1 MIENEKSLVNKGRLQ
16 GFLIT
21 FVVMTILFLII
32 GGLAGLALFGAGKFD
47 IGLLYGKPDKSVI
60 DKATERKLDTLQAII
75 EQEYLNDYSQ
85 DDLRNGLYKG
95 LMEGL
100 DDPYSVYYTEEE
112 YHELT
117 EDSEGVFEGIGAYL
131 SQNPDTKV
139 VTVTRPIPD
148 SPAEKAGILA
158 GDILVEVDHE
168 NVEGDD
174 LNVTVAKI
182 RGKAGTK
189 VNIGVKR
196 EGRDGVIR
204 YDIVRAKVESLTV
217 DSKMLDNSIGY
228 IQISEFDD
236 ITSAQFSKALNALK
250 KEEMRGLIIDLRDN
264 PGGSVKTC
272 VEIADELLP
281 EGMIVYTEEKD
292 GDGDKY
298 TSDAENCYD
307 GPLVVLVNGNSASAA
322 EILTGAIK
330 DYKLGTILGT
340 TTYGKGIVQQVIPL
354 GDGTGVKV
362 TIASYFTPN
371 GTDIHGVGIEP
382 DEELELDV
390 DAYLE
395 DGEDNQLDRAVEIIE
410 EQIKKAGKKRK

>member
-1 MIENEKSLVNKGRLQ
+1 MDEKEKKSLVNKGRLQ
-16 GFLIT
+16 GFLLT
-21 FVVMTILFLII
+21 FIIMSILFVII
-32 GGLAGLALFGAGKFD
+32 GGLAGLALIGAGKFD
-47 IGLLYGKPDKSVI
+47 IGLLYGKPKASVLDK
-60 DKATERKLDTLQAII
+60 KTESKLDTLQAII
-75 EQEYLNDYSQ
+75 EQEYLNDYTQ
-85 DDLRNGLYKG
+85 DDLRDGMYKG
-95 LMEGL
+95 LLEGL

-131 SQNPDTKV
+131 TQNPDTKV

-174 LNVTVAKI
+174 LNITVAKI

-204 YDIVRAKVESLTV
+204 YDIVRAKVESMTV

-236 ITSAQFSKALNALK
+236 ITSDQFIKAFNALK
-250 KEEMRGLIIDLRDN
+250 REEMQGLIIDLRDN

-281 EGMIVYTEEKD
+281 EGLIVYTEEKD
-292 GDGDKY
+292 GKGDQY
-298 TSDAENCYD
+298 TSSGENYYD
-307 GPLVVLVNGNSASAA
+307 GPLVVLVNGNSASAS

-330 DYKLGTILGT
+330 DHKQGIILGT
-340 TTYGKGIVQQVIPL
+340 TTFGKGIVQQVIPL

-371 GTDIHGVGIEP
+371 GTDLHGVGIEP

-395 DGEDNQLDRAVEIIE
+395 DGSDNQLDRAIEIIE
-410 EQIKKAGKKRK
+410 DELRSGKKNR

>member
-1 MIENEKSLVNKGRLQ
+1 MNDKEIKSLVNKGRLQ
-16 GFLIT
+16 GFIIT
-21 FVVMTILFLII
+21 FAIMMII
-32 GGLAGLALFGAGKFD
+32 FILAGVGFAFMMIGSDKFNSS
-47 IGLLYGKPDKSVI
+47 LLYGKPSDSII
-60 DKATERKLDTLQAII
+60 DKHTEQKLDTLQSII
-75 EQEYLNDYSQ
+75 EKNYLSDYTKE
-85 DDLRNGLYKG
+85 DLENGLYKG

-100 DDPYSVYYTEEE
+100 DDPYSVYYTKEE
-112 YHELT
+112 YDELT

-131 SQNPDTKV
+131 SQNPETTV

-174 LNVTVAKI
+174 LNITVAKI

-196 EGRDGVIR
+196 EDRDGVIR
-204 YDIVRAKVESLTV
+204 YDIVRAKVESMTV

-228 IQISEFDD
+228 IQIMEFDD
-236 ITSAQFSKALNALK
+236 ITGKQFAKALNELRH
-250 KEEMRGLIIDLRDN
+250 EEMRGLIIDLRDN
-264 PGGSVKTC
+264 PGGSVSTC

-292 GDGDKY
+292 GTRDEY
-298 TSDAENCYD
+298 TSSGDNYYD
-307 GPLVVLVNGNSASAA
+307 GPLVLLVNGNSASAS
-322 EILTGAIK
+322 EIVTGAVK
-330 DYKLGTILGT
+330 DYGIGTILGT
-340 TTYGKGIVQQVIPL
+340 TTYGKGIVQRILPL
-354 GDGTGVKV
+354 GDGTGVKL
-362 TIASYFTPN
+362 TIANYYTPN
-371 GTDIHGVGIEP
+371 GNNIHGIGIEP

-395 DGEDNQLDRAVEIIE
+395 DGTDNQLDRAVEIIE
-410 EQIKKAGKKRK
+410 EKLK

>member
-1 MIENEKSLVNKGRLQ
+1 MTENEQKSLVNKGRLQ
-16 GFLIT
+16 GFIIT
-21 FVVMTILFLII
+21 FIVMTILFLII
-32 GGLAGLALFGAGKFD
+32 GGFAALLL
-47 IGLLYGKPDKSVI
+47 IGGGRFNASLIYGKPSESVLDK
-60 DKATERKLDTLQAII
+60 KTERKLDTLQAII
-75 EQEYLNDYSQ
+75 EKNYLNEYTQEDLQ
-85 DDLRNGLYKG
+85 DGLYKG

-100 DDPYSVYYTEEE
+100 NDPYSVYYTEEE
-112 YHELT
+112 YDELT

-158 GDILVEVDHE
+158 GDVLIEVDGE

-174 LNVTVAKI
+174 LNITVAKI

-204 YDIVRAKVESLTV
+204 FDIVRASVESMTV
-217 DSKMLDNSIGY
+217 DSKMLEDSIGY
-228 IQISEFDD
+228 IQIAEFDD
-236 ITSAQFSKALNALK
+236 ITYSQFQKAFNELK
-250 KEEMRGLIIDLRDN
+250 REEMTGLIIDLRDN
-264 PGGSVKTC
+264 PGGSVQTC
-272 VEIADELLP
+272 VDIADELLP
-281 EGMIVYTEEKD
+281 EGLIVYTEERD
-292 GDGDKY
+292 GKREEY
-298 TSDAENCYD
+298 TSSGDNYYD

-340 TTYGKGIVQQVIPL
+340 TTYGKGIVQRILPL
-354 GDGTGVKV
+354 GDGTGIKV
-362 TIASYFTPN
+362 TIANYFSPKGN
-371 GTDIHGVGIEP
+371 NIHGVGIEP

-390 DAYLE
+390 DAYV
-395 DGEDNQLDRAVEIIE
+395 DRGEDNQLDRAVEIIKK
-410 EQIKKAGKKRK
+410 QIKQ

>member
-1 MIENEKSLVNKGRLQ
+1 MSDNEKSLVNKGRLQ

-21 FVVMTILFLII
+21 FIVMTVLFLII
-32 GGLAGLALFGAGKFD
+32 GGLAGLALIGSGKFNV
-47 IGLLYGKPDKSVI
+47 GLLYGKPDKSVI
-60 DKATERKLDTLQAII
+60 DKKTESKLDTLQAII
-75 EQEYLNDYSQ
+75 EQEYLNEYTQ
-85 DDLRNGLYKG
+85 EDLRDGLYKG

-112 YHELT
+112 YQELS

-131 SQNPDTKV
+131 SQDPDTKV

-148 SPAEKAGILA
+148 SPAEKAGIKA

-174 LNVTVAKI
+174 LSVTVAKI
-182 RGKAGTK
+182 RGPSGTK
-189 VNIGVKR
+189 VNIGVR
-196 EGRDGVIR
+196 RQNRDGIVR
-204 YDIVRAKVESLTV
+204 FDIVRAKVESMTV

-236 ITSAQFSKALNALK
+236 VTSAQFKKAFKALER
-250 KEEMRGLIIDLRDN
+250 EEMRGLIIDLRDN

-272 VEIADELLP
+272 VEIADEILP
-281 EGMIVYTEEKD
+281 EGLIVYTEEKD
-292 GDGDKY
+292 GEGDKY
-298 TSDAENCYD
+298 TSSGENFYD

-330 DYKLGTILGT
+330 DHEQGTILGT
-340 TTYGKGIVQQVIPL
+340 TTYGKGIVQQIIPL

-371 GTDIHGVGIEP
+371 GTDIHGIGIEP

-395 DGEDNQLDRAVEIIE
+395 DGTDNQLDRAVEIIE
-410 EQIKKAGKKRK
+410 EKIKDSSK

>member
-1 MIENEKSLVNKGRLQ
+1 MDEKEKKSLVNKGRLQ
-16 GFLIT
+16 GFLLT
-21 FVVMTILFLII
+21 FVIMSILFVII
-32 GGLAGLALFGAGKFD
+32 GGLAGLALIGAGKFD
-47 IGLLYGKPDKSVI
+47 IGLLYGKPKASVLDK
-60 DKATERKLDTLQAII
+60 KTESKLDTLQAII
-75 EQEYLNDYSQ
+75 EQEYLNDYTQ
-85 DDLRNGLYKG
+85 DDLRDGMYKG
-95 LMEGL
+95 LLEGL

-112 YHELT
+112 YNELT

-131 SQNPDTKV
+131 TQNPDTKV

-174 LNVTVAKI
+174 LNITVAKI

-189 VNIGVKR
+189 VNIGVRR

-204 YDIVRAKVESLTV
+204 YDIVRAKVESMTV

-228 IQISEFDD
+228 IQIAEFDD
-236 ITSAQFSKALNALK
+236 ITSDQFIKAFNALK
-250 KEEMRGLIIDLRDN
+250 REEMRGLIIDLRDN

-281 EGMIVYTEEKD
+281 EGLIVYTEEKD
-292 GDGDKY
+292 GKGDKY
-298 TSDAENCYD
+298 TSSGENYYD
-307 GPLVVLVNGNSASAA
+307 GPLVVLVNGNSASAS

-330 DYKLGTILGT
+330 DHKQGIILGT
-340 TTYGKGIVQQVIPL
+340 TTFGKGIVQQVIPL

-371 GTDIHGVGIEP
+371 GTDLHGVGIEP
-382 DEELELDV
+382 DEELEFDA

-395 DGEDNQLDRAVEIIE
+395 DGSDNQLDRAIEIIE
-410 EQIKKAGKKRK
+410 DELKSGKKR

>member
-1 MIENEKSLVNKGRLQ
+1 MSDNEKSLVNKGRLQ

-21 FVVMTILFLII
+21 FIVMTVLFLII
-32 GGLAGLALFGAGKFD
+32 GGLAGLALIGSGKFNV
-47 IGLLYGKPDKSVI
+47 GLLYGKPDKSVI
-60 DKATERKLDTLQAII
+60 DKKTESKLDTLQAII
-75 EQEYLNDYSQ
+75 EQEYLNDYTQ
-85 DDLRNGLYKG
+85 EDLRDGLYKG

-112 YHELT
+112 YQELS

-131 SQNPDTKV
+131 SQDPDTRV

-148 SPAEKAGILA
+148 SPAEKAGIKA

-174 LNVTVAKI
+174 LSVTVAKI
-182 RGKAGTK
+182 RGPSGTK
-189 VNIGVKR
+189 VNIGVR
-196 EGRDGVIR
+196 RQNRDGIVR
-204 YDIVRAKVESLTV
+204 FDIVRAKVESMTV

-236 ITSAQFSKALNALK
+236 VTSAQFKKAFNALER
-250 KEEMRGLIIDLRDN
+250 EEMRGLIIDLRDN

-272 VEIADELLP
+272 VEIADEILP
-281 EGMIVYTEEKD
+281 EGLIVYTEEKD
-292 GDGDKY
+292 GEGDKY
-298 TSDAENCYD
+298 TSSGENFYD

-330 DYKLGTILGT
+330 DHEQGTILGT
-340 TTYGKGIVQQVIPL
+340 TTYGKGIVQQIIPL

-371 GTDIHGVGIEP
+371 GTDIHGIGIEP

-395 DGEDNQLDRAVEIIE
+395 DGTDNQLDRAVEIIE
-410 EQIKKAGKKRK
+410 EKIKDSSK

>member
-1 MIENEKSLVNKGRLQ
+1 MSDNEKSLVNKGRLQ

-21 FVVMTILFLII
+21 FIVMTVLFLII
-32 GGLAGLALFGAGKFD
+32 GGLAGLALIGSGKFNV
-47 IGLLYGKPDKSVI
+47 GLLYGKPDKSVI
-60 DKATERKLDTLQAII
+60 DKKTESKLDTLQAII
-75 EQEYLNDYSQ
+75 EQEYLNEYTQ
-85 DDLRNGLYKG
+85 EDLRDGLYKG

-112 YHELT
+112 YQELS

-131 SQNPDTKV
+131 SQDPDTKV
-139 VTVTRPIPD
+139 VTITRPIPD
-148 SPAEKAGILA
+148 SPAEKAGIKA

-174 LNVTVAKI
+174 LSVTVAKI
-182 RGKAGTK
+182 RGPSGTK
-189 VNIGVKR
+189 VNIGVR
-196 EGRDGVIR
+196 RQNRDGIVR
-204 YDIVRAKVESLTV
+204 FDIVRAKVESMTV

-236 ITSAQFSKALNALK
+236 VTSAQFKKAFNALER
-250 KEEMRGLIIDLRDN
+250 EEMRGLIIDLRDN

-272 VEIADELLP
+272 VEIADEILP
-281 EGMIVYTEEKD
+281 EGLIVYTEEKD
-292 GDGDKY
+292 GEGDKY
-298 TSDAENCYD
+298 TSSGENFYD

-330 DYKLGTILGT
+330 DHEQGTILGT
-340 TTYGKGIVQQVIPL
+340 TTYGKGIVQQIIPL

-371 GTDIHGVGIEP
+371 GTDIHGIGIEP

-395 DGEDNQLDRAVEIIE
+395 DGTDNQLDRAVEIIE
-410 EQIKKAGKKRK
+410 EKIKDSSK

>member
-1 MIENEKSLVNKGRLQ
+1 MSDNEKSLVNKGRLQ

-21 FVVMTILFLII
+21 FIVMTILFLVV
-32 GGLAGLALFGAGKFD
+32 GGIAALALIGSGKFNLG
-47 IGLLYGKPDKSVI
+47 ILYGKPSKSVI
-60 DKATERKLDTLQAII
+60 DKKTESKLDTLQAII
-75 EQEYLNDYSQ
+75 EQEYLNEYTQ
-85 DDLRNGLYKG
+85 EDLRDGLYKG
-95 LMEGL
+95 LLEGL

-112 YHELT
+112 YQELS

-131 SQNPDTKV
+131 SQDPDTKV

-148 SPAEKAGILA
+148 SPAEKAGVKA

-174 LNVTVAKI
+174 LSVTVAKI
-182 RGKAGTK
+182 RGPSGTK
-189 VNIGVKR
+189 VNIGVR
-196 EGRDGVIR
+196 RQNRDGIVR
-204 YDIVRAKVESLTV
+204 FDIVRAKVESMTV

-236 ITSAQFSKALNALK
+236 VTSAQFQKAFKALER
-250 KEEMRGLIIDLRDN
+250 EEMRGLIIDLRDN

-272 VEIADELLP
+272 VEIADEILP
-281 EGMIVYTEEKD
+281 EGLIVYTEEKD
-292 GDGDKY
+292 GEGDKY
-298 TSDAENCYD
+298 TSSGENYYD

-330 DYKLGTILGT
+330 DHEQGIILGT
-340 TTYGKGIVQQVIPL
+340 TTYGKGIVQQIIPL

-371 GTDIHGVGIEP
+371 GTDIHGIGIEP

-395 DGEDNQLDRAVEIIE
+395 DGTDNQLDRAVEIIE
-410 EQIKKAGKKRK
+410 EKIKDSKK

>member
-1 MIENEKSLVNKGRLQ
+1 MTEREEKSLVNKGRLQ
-16 GFLIT
+16 GFIIT
-21 FVVMTILFLII
+21 FSIMMILFI
-32 GGLAGLALFGAGKFD
+32 LAGAGVVFWMVGSEKFNASM
-47 IGLLYGKPDKSVI
+47 LYGKPSDSVI
-60 DKATERKLDTLQAII
+60 DKHTEQKLGTLQSII
-75 EQEYLNDYSQ
+75 EKNYLSDYSRE
-85 DDLRNGLYKG
+85 DLENGLYKG

-112 YHELT
+112 YDELT

-174 LNVTVAKI
+174 LNITVAKI
-182 RGKAGTK
+182 RGKSGTK

-204 YDIVRAKVESLTV
+204 YDIVRARVESMTV
-217 DSKMLDNSIGY
+217 DSRMLDNSIGY
-228 IQISEFDD
+228 IQVMEFDD
-236 ITSAQFSKALNALK
+236 VTSKQFKKALDELK
-250 KEEMRGLIIDLRDN
+250 REEMRGLVIDLRDN
-264 PGGSVKTC
+264 PGGSVQTC

-292 GDGDKY
+292 GTRDEYKSSG
-298 TSDAENCYD
+298 ENYYD
-307 GPLVVLVNGNSASAA
+307 GPLVLLVNGNSASAA
-322 EILTGAIK
+322 EIVTGAVK
-330 DYKLGTILGT
+330 DYGIGTILGT
-340 TTYGKGIVQQVIPL
+340 TTFGKGIVQRILPL
-354 GDGTGVKV
+354 GDGTGVKL
-362 TIASYFTPN
+362 TIANYFTPN
-371 GTDIHGVGIEP
+371 GNNIHGIGIEP

-395 DGEDNQLDRAVEIIE
+395 DGSDNQLDRAVEIIE
-410 EQIKKAGKKRK
+410 EKLRKK

>member
-1 MIENEKSLVNKGRLQ
+1 
-16 GFLIT
+16 
-21 FVVMTILFLII
+21 MTVLFLII
-32 GGLAGLALFGAGKFD
+32 GGLAGLALIGSGKFNV
-47 IGLLYGKPDKSVI
+47 GLLYGKPDKSVI
-60 DKATERKLDTLQAII
+60 DKKTESKLDTLQAII
-75 EQEYLNDYSQ
+75 EQEYLNEYTQ
-85 DDLRNGLYKG
+85 EDLRDGLYKG

-112 YHELT
+112 YQELS

-131 SQNPDTKV
+131 SQDPDTKV

-148 SPAEKAGILA
+148 SPAEKAGIKA

-174 LNVTVAKI
+174 LSVTVAKI
-182 RGKAGTK
+182 RGPSGTK
-189 VNIGVKR
+189 VNIGVR
-196 EGRDGVIR
+196 RQNRDGIVR
-204 YDIVRAKVESLTV
+204 FDIVRAKVESMTV

-236 ITSAQFSKALNALK
+236 VTSAQFKKAFNALER
-250 KEEMRGLIIDLRDN
+250 EEMRGLIIDLRDN

-272 VEIADELLP
+272 VEIADEILP
-281 EGMIVYTEEKD
+281 EGLIVYTEEKD
-292 GDGDKY
+292 GEGDKY
-298 TSDAENCYD
+298 TSSGENFYD

-330 DYKLGTILGT
+330 DHEQGTILGT
-340 TTYGKGIVQQVIPL
+340 TTYGKGIVQQIIPL

-371 GTDIHGVGIEP
+371 GTDIHGIGIEP

-395 DGEDNQLDRAVEIIE
+395 DGTDNQLDRAVEIIE
-410 EQIKKAGKKRK
+410 EKIKDSSK

>member
-1 MIENEKSLVNKGRLQ
+1 MSDNEKSLVNKGRLQ

-21 FVVMTILFLII
+21 FIVMTILFLVV
-32 GGLAGLALFGAGKFD
+32 GGIAALALIGSGKFNLG
-47 IGLLYGKPDKSVI
+47 ILYGKPSKSVI
-60 DKATERKLDTLQAII
+60 DKKTESKLDTLQAII
-75 EQEYLNDYSQ
+75 EQEYLNEYTQ
-85 DDLRNGLYKG
+85 EDLRDGLYKG
-95 LMEGL
+95 LLEGL

-112 YHELT
+112 YQELS

-131 SQNPDTKV
+131 SQDPDTKV

-148 SPAEKAGILA
+148 SPAEKAGVKA

-174 LNVTVAKI
+174 LSVTVAKI
-182 RGKAGTK
+182 RGPAGTK
-189 VNIGVKR
+189 VNIGVR
-196 EGRDGVIR
+196 RQNRDGIVR
-204 YDIVRAKVESLTV
+204 FDIVRAKVESMTV

-236 ITSAQFSKALNALK
+236 VTSAQFQKAFKALER
-250 KEEMRGLIIDLRDN
+250 EEMRGLIIDLRDN

-272 VEIADELLP
+272 VEIADEILP
-281 EGMIVYTEEKD
+281 EGLIVYTEEKD
-292 GDGDKY
+292 GEGDKY
-298 TSDAENCYD
+298 TSSGENYYD

-330 DYKLGTILGT
+330 DHEQGVILGT
-340 TTYGKGIVQQVIPL
+340 TTYGKGIVQQIIPL

-371 GTDIHGVGIEP
+371 GTDIHGIGIEP

-395 DGEDNQLDRAVEIIE
+395 DGTDNQLDRAVEIIE
-410 EQIKKAGKKRK
+410 EKIKDSKK